1 MRYLT
6 LAQLEQAYNRL
17 LEQYHGGQL
26 SSQGFVEQVQRL
38 QARDDAG
45 NWWTIDPQS
54 GEHLRYTGT
63 QWVPA
68 PAPSGPAPPSRA
80 PEQARAPQASTGQGG
95 CRGCLA
101 SPIMVG
107 LLSFGTAA
115 VWFAYT
121 SLSPSS
127 EGMDLMTPLAIG
139 GVPFALRLFQK
150 PIDRLLRPLYAL
162 LAKFPRPLL
171 TGVAFALP
179 FAFGYLFTGSGG
191 AGYGALR
198 NSTIVSVLAGYVLT
212 RRTVAR

>member
-1 MRYLT
+1 MHYLT
-6 LAQLEQAYNRL
+6 VSQLDQAYNQLRA
-17 LEQYHGGQL
+17 QYGKGQL
-26 SSQGFVEQVQRL
+26 SAQQFVEQVQKL
-38 QARDDAG
+38 QAQDDAG
-45 NWWTIDPQS
+45 NWWAIDPQT
-54 GEHLRYTGT
+54 GEYLRYTGT

-68 PAPSGPAPPSRA
+68 AAPGGPGQSPPAPKPVRASRA
-80 PEQARAPQASTGQGG
+80 SSGQGG

-150 PIDRLLRPLYAL
+150 PIDRLLSPIYGL
-162 LAKFPRPLL
+162 LNKFPRPLL

-198 NSTIVSVLAGYVLT
+198 NSAVVSVLAGYVLT

>member
-1 MRYLT
+1 MHYLT
-6 LAQLEQAYNRL
+6 VSQLDQAYNQLRT
-17 LEQYHGGQL
+17 QHGKGQI
-26 SSQGFVEQVQRL
+26 SAQQFVEQVQRL
-38 QARDDAG
+38 QAQDDAG
-45 NWWTIDPQS
+45 NWWAIDPQT
-54 GEHLRYTGT
+54 GEHLTYTGT

-68 PAPSGPAPPSRA
+68 AAPGGPEQSPPAPKPARASRA
-80 PEQARAPQASTGQGG
+80 SSGQGG

-150 PIDRLLRPLYAL
+150 PIDRLLGPLYAL
-162 LAKFPRPLL
+162 LNKFPRPLL

-198 NSTIVSVLAGYVLT
+198 NSTVFSVLAGYVLT

>member
-1 MRYLT
+1 MDYLT
-6 LAQLEQAYNRL
+6 VSQLGRAFHQLRA
-17 LEQYHGGQL
+17 QYHGGQI
-26 SSQGFVEQVQRL
+26 SPQQFVEQVQRL
-38 QARDDAG
+38 QARDEAG
-45 NWWTIDPQS
+45 NWWAIDPQT
-54 GEHLRYTGT
+54 GEYLRYTGT

-68 PAPSGPAPPSRA
+68 APPGGPGGVPRS
-80 PEQARAPQASTGQGG
+80 PEPVRAPQARSGGGG

-127 EGMDLMTPLAIG
+127 EGMDLTTPLAIG

-150 PIDRLLRPLYAL
+150 PIDRLLSPLYAL
-162 LAKFPRPLL
+162 LSKFPRPLL
-171 TGVAFALP
+171 TGAAFALP
-179 FAFGYLFTGSGG
+179 LVFGYLFTGSGG